1 MPCNGLY
8 VHSLRINVPS
18 TLAADTGN
26 FAGLRVDDEGIER
39 RHCLIRLQDRQFH
52 MQDHCIHLI
61 GLLAIEIMPGLMI
74 GKHLYIQSIN

>member
-1 MPCNGLY
+1 M
-8 VHSLRINVPS
+8 H
-18 TLAADTGN
+18 AAN
-26 FAGLRVDDEGIER
+26 ARKFVGLRVDDEGIER
-39 RHCLIRLQDRQFH
+39 RHCLIWLQNRQFY